1 MKLTADKIK
10 KVKDS
15 APLKESSKTEKGK
28 KKGRP
33 FKAETEVKNKRIQSY
48 YTDRE
53 YEKIIAAAKKEDISL
68 AAFQR
73 KILLKAIEESQGG
86 QNDYTN

>member
-15 APLKESSKTEKGK
+15 APLKESSRTDKGK

-33 FKAETEVKNKRIQSY
+33 FKTDAEVKNKRIQSY
-48 YTDRE
+48 YTEKE

-73 KILLKAIEESQGG
+73 KVLLNSIEDS
-86 QNDYTN
+86 